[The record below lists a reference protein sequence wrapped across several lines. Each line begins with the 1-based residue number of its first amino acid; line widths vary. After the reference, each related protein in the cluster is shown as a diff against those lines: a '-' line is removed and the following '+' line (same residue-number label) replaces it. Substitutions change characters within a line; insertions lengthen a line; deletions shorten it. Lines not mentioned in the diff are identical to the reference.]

1 MTAWELAE
9 GAFFCSFFS
18 LWLGFA
24 ICMVSLMV
32 HIGSSGFFSTLSYGK
47 RNEAF
52 VQGMARTGSFFR
64 SGRTGKIANV
74 ILAFGTIAILLA
86 GTLAIYALATQPPAS

>member
-1 MTAWELAE
+1 MTAWDLAE
-9 GAFFCSFFS
+9 GTFFAAFLS

-32 HIGSSGFFSTLSYGK
+32 HIGSSGFFSTHSYAK

-52 VQGMARTGSFFR
+52 GQGMARTGSFLR
-64 SGRTGKIANV
+64 SGRTGKIANIFLV
-74 ILAFGTIAILLA
+74 LGTIALLCA
-86 GTLAIYALATQPPAS
+86 GAFAIYALATQPPAS